1 MLRGVGPMQ
10 GKCRKMECKMRTHS
24 IDKESNMMCLGVP
37 EAVNDYTIRQW
48 PLLFPR
54 FLFGYHFKE
63 EIAMCAKT
71 VVISIEIQLAIL
83 PFHLKG
89 SKFNIE

>member
-1 MLRGVGPMQ
+1 MITQYVSG
-10 GKCRKMECKMRTHS
+10 
-24 IDKESNMMCLGVP
+24 
-37 EAVNDYTIRQW
+37 
-48 PLLFPR
+48 LFC
-54 FLFGYHFKE
+54 FLDFSLAIISKVEEQKKNEKNKE